1 MRFETEPSEKSGA
14 SKLRIDLNNLKV
26 TKSSVSPRN
35 LSTRRRNSIGEERK
49 FMTKKQPG
57 LIMTLL
63 GDKEIDHDV
72 SDGVS
77 MSNDSSNP
85 SNNLATTEDSGKLP
99 SNENDG
105 SSG

>member
-1 MRFETEPSEKSGA
+1 MEPEVRFETEPSEKSGA
-14 SKLRIDLNNLKV
+14 SKLKIDLNNLKV
-26 TKSSVSPRN
+26 TKGSVSPRN
-35 LSTRRRNSIGEERK
+35 LSTRRQNSISMK
-49 FMTKKQPG
+49 KKQPG

-99 SNENDG
+99 SNEIDG

>member
-14 SKLRIDLNNLKV
+14 SKLKIDLNNLKV
-26 TKSSVSPRN
+26 TKGSVSPRN
-35 LSTRRRNSIGEERK
+35 LSTRRQNSISMK
-49 FMTKKQPG
+49 KKQPG

-99 SNENDG
+99 SNEIDG